1 MQKTG
6 ILTKLNKYNHGPD
19 QSSENSETVVT
30 DYVMSYMQKTEILTK
45 LNINKLGTDQS

>member
-30 DYVMSYMQKTEILTK
+30 DKQAYMQKTDILM
-45 LNINKLGTDQS
+45 GRSS